1 MSAMTGSAGGLRSA
15 TVSDS
20 ADPSCGREP
29 NLHVRALNETL
40 PSQCNR
46 DGMNLTK
53 HIAML
58 TNTQ

>member
-29 NLHVRALNETL
+29 NLPALSETL
-40 PSQCNR
+40 PSQCNQ
-46 DGMNLTK
+46 DGMNLALNMGSLLK
-53 HIAML
+53 AG
-58 TNTQ
+58 